1 GKLELLPAPN
11 DLIAIVREA
20 VEEQR
25 QVQPERSIAL
35 DMLMPDDSLQ
45 VEVDA
50 ERIGQVVTNYLT
62 NALKYSEESRP
73 VTVSIRNEGHSA
85 RVAVRDEGPGL
96 PPEECERVW
105 ELYHRAGGVEIR
117 SGSGVGLGLGLH
129 ISKSIVERHGGTVG
143 VESEVGTGSTFWLSL
158 HLPLATAR

>member
-1 GKLELLPAPN
+1 KLELIPTPS
-11 DLIAIVREA
+11 DLVAIVREA

-25 QVQPERSIAL
+25 QLQPERSISL
-35 DMLMPDDSLQ
+35 DLSTVDESVP

-62 NALKYSEESRP
+62 NALKYSAEDRP
-73 VTVSIRNEGHSA
+73 VTVSVRKKGSSA

-96 PPEECERVW
+96 PPLELEHVW
-105 ELYHRAGGVEIR
+105 EIFHRAKGVEIQ

-129 ISKSIVERHGGTVG
+129 ISKSIIERHGGRVG
-143 VESEVGTGSTFWLSL
+143 VESVPGKGSTFWFTV
-158 HLPLATAR
+158 PRA